1 MFERSDELPD
11 DIDELKALTLANAA
25 RADQSETEAQA
36 ARGEILK
43 LKTEV
48 SDLAEVNAAAKVE
61 IARLTSMLKSLQRG
75 HFGKKSEKLGSD
87 ADEQQSFAFEE
98 VETGLEEIGARLAA
112 KVGAKPRSAS
122 PAKPRFPSHLERVE
136 QIVEPAIPPGFED
149 KERVKIGEDE
159 SFRLDV
165 VRARFRLIVTI
176 RPKYV
181 FKEPA
186 AILQAPAPEHIV
198 EAGLPTEAL
207 LAQVAVSKYAD
218 GLPLYRQE
226 AIYARDG
233 VELSRSLMAQWM
245 GAVGFHFEPL
255 AAFILAHIR
264 EGERIF
270 ADETTLPTLDP
281 GAGKT
286 KIAWLWAYARDDTPF
301 GGAGPPMVA
310 YRFEDSRSGD
320 CAARHLGDY
329 RGILQCDGY
338 SGYRKLARDPRANGL
353 RLAGCWAHLRRRFFE
368 LHANGESVVATATVE
383 QMKMLWAVEDEARGQ
398 PPEARRAARRATS
411 VGIVQAL
418 FDLWEREL
426 PRISGKSKL
435 AEAIRYARSQ
445 RAALLLFLDDGRV
458 EIGGVDNW
466 RGGYRFRG
474 VAVGRQLSLIAGASF
489 RTMAPFPVAARQTG
503 RADFPH
509 PAFSRPV
516 RPSLSAGQR
525 AVWGCCKGRASR
537 RDTRSGFGGTRRLF
551 VPRVASTSGGY
562 VDPCTPGQVHRCP

>member
-1 MFERSDELPD
+1 MIERSGELPD
-11 DIDELKALTLANAA
+11 DVDELKALTLANAA
-25 RADQSETEAQA
+25 RADQSEAQAQA
-36 ARGEILK
+36 ARGEVLK
-43 LKTEV
+43 LKAEV
-48 SDLAEVNAAAKVE
+48 ADLAQANAAAKTE
-61 IARLTSMLKSLQRG
+61 IARLTSILKSLQRG
-75 HFGKKSEKLGSD
+75 QFGKKSEKLGSD
-87 ADEQQSFAFEE
+87 EDQQQRFAFEE
-98 VETGLEEIGARLAA
+98 VETGLEEIGARLATKA
-112 KVGAKPRSAS
+112 GVKPRSPS
-122 PAKPRFPSHLERVE
+122 PSKPRFPSHLERVE
-136 QIVEPAIPPGFED
+136 EVVEPDIPPGFED
-149 KERVKIGEDE
+149 KERVRIGQDE
-159 SFRLDV
+159 SVRLDV

-176 RPKYV
+176 RPKYA

-255 AAFILAHIR
+255 AAFVMGRIR

-281 GAGKT
+281 GAGKAKT
-286 KIAWLWAYARDDTPF
+286 AWLWAYARDDTPF

-338 SGYRKLARDPRANGL
+338 AGYRKLANVPRANGL
-353 RLAGCWAHLRRRFFE
+353 RLAGCWAHLRRRFFD
-368 LHANGESVVATATVE
+368 LHANGESVLASATVE
-383 QMKMLWAVEDEARGQ
+383 QMKLLWAVEDEARGQ
-398 PPEARRAARRATS
+398 SPQMRQAARRETS
-411 VGIVQAL
+411 AGVVQAL
-418 FDLWEREL
+418 FELWEREL

-435 AEAIRYARSQ
+435 AEAIRYARSH

-458 EIGGVDNW
+458 EIDSNIVERAIRPQAITRKNSLFAGSAGGGRTWASIATMLQTCKMNGVDPYAW
-466 RGGYRFRG
+466 
-474 VAVGRQLSLIAGASF
+474 AKLTLE
-489 RTMAPFPVAARQTG
+489 
-503 RADFPH
+503 
-509 PAFSRPV
+509 
-516 RPSLSAGQR
+516 
-525 AVWGCCKGRASR
+525 
-537 RDTRSGFGGTRRLF
+537 
-551 VPRVASTSGGY
+551 RVANRWPNSDIEALMPWNFKPLG
-562 VDPCTPGQVHRCP
+562 

>member
-1 MFERSDELPD
+1 MIERSVELPD
-11 DIDELKALTLANAA
+11 NVDQLKALALEALALVDKFEAEVQA
-25 RADQSETEAQA
+25 KETDAQA
-36 ARGEILK
+36 LRSQALNLTAQVE
-43 LKTEV
+43 
-48 SDLAEVNAAAKVE
+48 DLTQTNAVAKAE
-61 IARLTSMLKSLQRG
+61 IARLTSILKTLRRSR
-75 HFGKKSEKLGSD
+75 FGKSSEKLG
-87 ADEQQSFAFEE
+87 ADEAEQQSFVFEE
-98 VETGLEEIGARLAA
+98 VETGLGEIDARLAA
-112 KVGAKPRSAS
+112 KSLAKRKTPRD
-122 PAKPRFPSHLERVE
+122 KPRFPSHLERVE
-136 QIVEPAIPPGFED
+136 EVVEPEIPPAFEGQ
-149 KERVKIGEDE
+149 ERVRIGEDE

-176 RPKYV
+176 RPKYAY
-181 FKEPA
+181 KEPA
-186 AILQAPAPEHIV
+186 AILQAPAPEHII

-368 LHANGESVVATATVE
+368 LHANGESVVASATVE
-383 QMKMLWAVEDEARGQ
+383 QMKLLWAVEDEARANH
-398 PPEARRAARRATS
+398 PRRDAPRRLASCRRCSICGSASCRASQANRNSPRRSATPDLIAPRCRCSSTMAARR
-411 VGIVQAL
+411 
-418 FDLWEREL
+418 
-426 PRISGKSKL
+426 
-435 AEAIRYARSQ
+435 
-445 RAALLLFLDDGRV
+445 
-458 EIGGVDNW
+458 
-466 RGGYRFRG
+466 
-474 VAVGRQLSLIAGASF
+474 
-489 RTMAPFPVAARQTG
+489 
-503 RADFPH
+503 
-509 PAFSRPV
+509 
-516 RPSLSAGQR
+516 
-525 AVWGCCKGRASR
+525 
-537 RDTRSGFGGTRRLF
+537 
-551 VPRVASTSGGY
+551 
-562 VDPCTPGQVHRCP
+562 

>member
-233 VELSRSLMAQWM
+233 VEVSRSLMAQWM

-255 AAFILAHIR
+255 AAFVLARIR

-286 KIAWLWAYARDDTPF
+286 KMAWLWAYARDDTPF

-320 CAARHLGDY
+320 CAVRHLGDF

-338 SGYRKLARDPRANGL
+338 AGYRKLASAPRANGL
-353 RLAGCWAHLRRRFFE
+353 RLAGCWAHLRRRFFD
-368 LHANGESVVATATVE
+368 LHANGESVVASATVE
-383 QMKMLWAVEDEARGQ
+383 QMKLLWAVEDGVRGQ
-398 PPEARRAARRATS
+398 APEARRVARRATS
-411 VGIVQAL
+411 ADIVQAL

-435 AEAIRYARSQ
+435 AEAIRYARSH

-458 EIGGVDNW
+458 EIDSNIVERAIRPQTITRKNSLFAGSVGEGRTWASIATMLQTCKMNGVDPYAW
-466 RGGYRFRG
+466 TKLTLER
-474 VAVGRQLSLIAGASF
+474 IANRWPNSEIEALMPWNFKPLG
-489 RTMAPFPVAARQTG
+489 
-503 RADFPH
+503 
-509 PAFSRPV
+509 
-516 RPSLSAGQR
+516 
-525 AVWGCCKGRASR
+525 
-537 RDTRSGFGGTRRLF
+537 
-551 VPRVASTSGGY
+551 
-562 VDPCTPGQVHRCP
+562 